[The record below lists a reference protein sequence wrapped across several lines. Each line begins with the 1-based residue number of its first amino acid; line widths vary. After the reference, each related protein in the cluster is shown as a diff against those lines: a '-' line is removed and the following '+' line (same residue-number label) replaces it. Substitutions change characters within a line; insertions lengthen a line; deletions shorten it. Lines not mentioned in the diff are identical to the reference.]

1 MHPSFY
7 KRPFLIVFLVYV
19 LFLALFLKVPKPKQD
34 DIFYKLPLK
43 AELSAYINSYPR
55 NKENKQLFT
64 ADILTLN
71 GIKQKGKIY
80 LSCQDCSELQRGQII
95 TFDGNLF
102 IPSDSANYGSFE
114 WNKYLARKHIFTQ
127 GNIDRVIKIE
137 SPKSFW
143 FYLAKVR
150 TSILNVFRDNLPPNS
165 AAILSGIT
173 LGEKGYISD
182 TLYTAFQ
189 DSGAM
194 HLLVASGGNV
204 GFITLIVYFFCSLF
218 IGGRKRIAFT
228 ALAAALL
235 YTLIAGADAPL
246 LRAYLMTVAG
256 TFGFILGRKSGIMQ
270 GLLLAAFFILIVNPQ
285 SLFEAGF
292 QMSIL
297 ATCAI
302 ILFTSNFKINYQIPP
317 VIRWCFELFFISLCA
332 QLALGPVF
340 TNYFYK
346 ISFSAVFSNLF
357 LVPLSAV
364 LMVGGF
370 ILWLVSFVKFIF
382 VPVLFVIK
390 FLLLCFEYLVNFFAS
405 LPMSNITAPALK
417 STTIIAYYILLF
429 YLLNL
434 PLFKKKLK
442 SFIIVFILAALV
454 FSGGIFIKPQ
464 EVTVLKG
471 RYNLNVILLDGNQTK
486 ILGASINGSTARKAL
501 LALGSKEIDCLFIN
515 SLSKSYFYMLND
527 FNLKIKN
534 IYLPYGKIP
543 AEVVPLLK
551 DTGAEIVQIFPTQNY
566 CGVTIEN
573 GWILIDGK
581 KQVGTNNNLSFSFE
595 DISTSSNLKT
605 VKTANNIINFNS
617 IKHN

>member
-43 AELSAYINSYPR
+43 SVVSAYINSYPR

-71 GIKQKGKIY
+71 GEKQKGKIY
-80 LSCQDCSELQRGQII
+80 LSCKDCPELQRGQII

-102 IPSDSANYGSFE
+102 VPSDSANYGSFE

-127 GNIDRVIKIE
+127 GNIDQVIKIE

-143 FYLAKVR
+143 FYLGKIR
-150 TSILNVFRDNLPPNS
+150 ISILSVFRNNLPPNS

-173 LGEKGYISD
+173 LGEKGDISD

-204 GFITLIVYFFCSLF
+204 GFVTLIIYFLCSLF

-228 ALAAALL
+228 ALAAALV

-302 ILFTSNFKINYQIPP
+302 ILFTSNFKINYKIPL
-317 VIRWCFELFFISLCA
+317 VLRWCLSLFFVSLCA
-332 QLALGPVF
+332 QLVLVPVF

-346 ISFSAVFSNLF
+346 ISFSAVLSNLF

-364 LMVGGF
+364 LMAGGF
-370 ILWLVSFVKFIF
+370 VLWLVSCVKFIF
-382 VPVLFVIK
+382 VPVLFIIK

-405 LPMSNITAPALK
+405 LPMSNIIAPALK
-417 STTIIAYYILLF
+417 NTTIIAYYILLF

-442 SFIIVFILAALV
+442 SFIIVFILAAFI

-471 RYNLNVILLDGNQTK
+471 RYNLNAILLNGNQTK
-486 ILGASINGSTARKAL
+486 MLGASISGSTARKAL
-501 LALGSKEIDCLFIN
+501 LALSTKKVDCLFIN

-527 FNLKIKN
+527 FDLKIKN
-534 IYLPYGKIP
+534 IYLPYGVIP
-543 AEVVPLLK
+543 TEIEPLLIK
-551 DTGAEIVQIFPTQNY
+551 TKAEIVPVFPGQNY
-566 CGVTIEN
+566 CGVTAEN
-573 GWILIDGK
+573 GWVLIDGQK
-581 KQVGTNNNLSFSFE
+581 KLGTNNNLSFSFK
-595 DISTSSNLKT
+595 DVSTSSNLKT
-605 VKTANNIINFNS
+605 IEQGKEFTTF
-617 IKHN
+617 

>member
-7 KRPFLIVFLVYV
+7 KGPFLIAFLIYV

-34 DIFYKLPLK
+34 DIFYKLPVK
-43 AELSAYINSYPR
+43 AEVSAYINSYPR
-55 NKENKQLFT
+55 DKENKQLFT
-64 ADILTLN
+64 AEILTLN
-71 GIKQKGKIY
+71 GAKQKGKIY
-80 LSCQDCSELQRGQII
+80 LSCPNCPELERGQII
-95 TFDGNLF
+95 TFDGDLF
-102 IPSDSANYGSFE
+102 VPSDNANYGSFE

-127 GNIDRVIKIE
+127 GNISEIKKIE

-143 FYLAKVR
+143 FYLAKIR

-173 LGEKGYISD
+173 LGEKGDISD

-204 GFITLIVYFFCSLF
+204 GFVTLIVYFLCSLF

-228 ALAAALL
+228 ALAAALI
-235 YTLIAGADAPL
+235 YTFIAGADAPL

-270 GLLLAAFFILIVNPQ
+270 GLLLAAFFILIFNPQ

-302 ILFTSNFKINYQIPP
+302 ILFTSNFKINYKIPP
-317 VIRWCFELFFISLCA
+317 VLRWCLGLFFVSLCA
-332 QLALGPVF
+332 QLALVPVF

-346 ISFSAVFSNLF
+346 ISFSAILSNLF

-364 LMVGGF
+364 LMAGGF

-382 VPVLFVIK
+382 VPVLFLIK
-390 FLLLCFEYLVNFFAS
+390 ILLLCFEYLVNFFAS

-417 STTIIAYYILLF
+417 VTTVIAYYILLF
-429 YLLNL
+429 YILNL
-434 PLFKKKLK
+434 TLFKRKLK

-454 FSGGIFIKPQ
+454 FSSGIFIKPRA
-464 EVTVLKG
+464 VTVLKG
-471 RYNLNVILLDGNQTK
+471 RYNYNVILREGGQTK
-486 ILGASINGSTARKAL
+486 MLGASISGSTARKAL
-501 LALGSKEIDCLFIN
+501 LALGTKEIDCLFIN
-515 SLSKSYFYMLND
+515 SLSKSYFYMLKD
-527 FNLKIKN
+527 FDLKIKN
-534 IYLPYGKIP
+534 IYLPYGEIP
-543 AEVVPLLK
+543 KEVEPLLIK
-551 DTGAEIVQIFPTQNY
+551 TNAEIISAFAGQNY
-566 CGVTIEN
+566 CGINAEN
-573 GWILIDGK
+573 GWVLIDGK
-581 KQVGTNNNLSFSFE
+581 KEITTNNNLSLNFKNV
-595 DISTSSNLKT
+595 STSSNLKT
-605 VKTANNIINFNS
+605 IENVKEFITF
-617 IKHN
+617 

>member
-7 KRPFLIVFLVYV
+7 KRPFLIVFLIYV
-19 LFLALFLKVPKPKQD
+19 LLLALFLKVPAPKQD
-34 DIFYKLPLK
+34 DISYKLPIK
-43 AELSAYINSYPR
+43 AEVSAYINSYPR
-55 NKENKQLFT
+55 SKTDKQIFT

-71 GIKQKGKIY
+71 GAKQKGKIY
-80 LSCQDCSELQRGQII
+80 LSCKDCPELERGQII

-102 IPSDSANYGSFE
+102 VPGDSDNYGSFK
-114 WNKYLARKHIFTQ
+114 WNKYLARKHIFAQ
-127 GNIDRVIKIE
+127 GNISQIKQIE

-150 TSILNVFRDNLPPNS
+150 TSILNVFRGNLPANS

-173 LGEKGYISD
+173 LGEKGDIPD

-204 GFITLIVYFFCSLF
+204 GFVTLIVYFLCSLF

-256 TFGFILGRKSGIMQ
+256 TLGFILGRKSGIMQ

-302 ILFTSNFKINYQIPP
+302 ILFTSNFKINYKIPP
-317 VIRWCFELFFISLCA
+317 VIRWCLGLFCVSLSA
-332 QLALGPVF
+332 QLALVPVF

-364 LMVGGF
+364 LMAGGF
-370 ILWLVSFVKFIF
+370 ILWLASFVKFIF

-390 FLLLCFEYLVNFFAS
+390 FLLLCFEYLVNFFAA
-405 LPMSNITAPALK
+405 LPFSNITAPALK
-417 STTIIAYYILLF
+417 LTTVIAYYILLF

-434 PLFKKKLK
+434 PLFKKKIK
-442 SFIIVFILAALV
+442 SFIIIFVLALLI

-464 EVTVLKG
+464 EITVLKG
-471 RYNLNVILLDGNQTK
+471 RYNLNVILRESNQTK
-486 ILGASINGSTARKAL
+486 MLGASISGSIARKAL
-501 LALGSKEIDCLFIN
+501 LALGIKEIDCLFIN
-515 SLSKSYFYMLND
+515 SLSKSYFYMLKD
-527 FNLKIKN
+527 FDLKIKN
-534 IYLPYGKIP
+534 IYLPYGVIP
-543 AEVVPLLK
+543 AEIEPLLK
-551 DTGAEIVQIFPTQNY
+551 NSKAKITQIFPGQDY
-566 CGVTIEN
+566 CGVTAEN
-573 GWILIDGK
+573 GWVLIDGK
-581 KQVGTNNNLSFSFE
+581 KQIGTNNNLSFKVGQ
-595 DISTSSNLKT
+595 IATASNLKAIENG
-605 VKTANNIINFNS
+605 KEFISF
-617 IKHN
+617 

>member
-7 KRPFLIVFLVYV
+7 KRPFLIVFLIYV
-19 LFLALFLKVPKPKQD
+19 LFLTLFLKVPSPKQD

-43 AELSAYINSYPR
+43 AEVSAYINSYPR
-55 NKENKQLFT
+55 TKTGKQLFT

-71 GIKQKGKIY
+71 GVKQKGKIY
-80 LSCQDCSELQRGQII
+80 LSCTNCPELERGQII

-102 IPSDSANYGSFE
+102 IPGDSENYGSFE
-114 WNKYLARKHIFTQ
+114 WNKYLARKHVFAQ
-127 GNIDRVIKIE
+127 GNISNITKIE

-143 FYLAKVR
+143 FYLAKIR
-150 TSILNVFRDNLPPNS
+150 TSILNVFRSNLPPNS

-173 LGEKGYISD
+173 LGEKGDITD

-204 GFITLIVYFFCSLF
+204 GFVTLIVYFLCSLF

-228 ALAAALL
+228 ALFAALL

-256 TFGFILGRKSGIMQ
+256 TLGFILGRKSGIMQ

-302 ILFTSNFKINYQIPP
+302 ILFTSNFKINYKIPP
-317 VIRWCFELFFISLCA
+317 LLRWGLGLFFVSLCA
-332 QLALGPVF
+332 QLALVPVF

-357 LVPLSAV
+357 LVPLSAI
-364 LMVGGF
+364 LMAGGF
-370 ILWLVSFVKFIF
+370 VLWLASFVKIIF

-390 FLLLCFEYLVNFFAS
+390 ILLFCFEFLVNFFAS

-417 STTIIAYYILLF
+417 VTTVISYYILLF
-429 YLLNL
+429 YILNL
-434 PLFKKKLK
+434 PLFKRKLR
-442 SFIIVFILAALV
+442 SFIIAFILAALV
-454 FSGGIFIKPQ
+454 FSCGIFIKPRA
-464 EVTVLKG
+464 VTVLKG
-471 RYNLNVILLDGNQTK
+471 RYNYNVILLDGGKTK
-486 ILGASINGSTARKAL
+486 MLGASISGSIARKAL
-501 LALGSKEIDCLFIN
+501 LALGTKEIDCLFIN
-515 SLSKSYFYMLND
+515 SLSKSYFYMLKD
-527 FNLKIKN
+527 FDLKIKN
-534 IYLPYGKIP
+534 IYLPYGEIP
-543 AEVVPLLK
+543 KEVEPLLINTK
-551 DTGAEIVQIFPTQNY
+551 AEITQIFPNQNY
-566 CGVTIEN
+566 CGVTVES
-573 GWILIDGK
+573 GWTLIDSK
-581 KQVGTNNNLSFSFE
+581 KQVGTNNNLSFSFK

-605 VKTANNIINFNS
+605 IEQGSEYIYLSF
-617 IKHN
+617 

>member
-7 KRPFLIVFLVYV
+7 KRPFLIVFLIYV
-19 LFLALFLKVPKPKQD
+19 LALAIFLKVPQPKQD

-43 AELSAYINSYPR
+43 AEISAYINSYPR
-55 NKENKQLFT
+55 NKEDKQLFT
-64 ADILTLN
+64 ADILTLDGEN
-71 GIKQKGKIY
+71 QKGKIY
-80 LSCQDCSELQRGQII
+80 LSCKNCPELQRGQII
-95 TFDGNLF
+95 TFKADLFAPGN
-102 IPSDSANYGSFE
+102 SENYGSFE
-114 WNKYLARKHIFTQ
+114 WDKYLARKHIFTQ
-127 GNIDRVIKIE
+127 GNISEIKQIE

-150 TSILNVFRDNLPPNS
+150 TSILNVFKNNLPANS

-173 LGEKGYISD
+173 LGEKGDISD

-204 GFITLIVYFFCSLF
+204 GFVTLIVYFLCSLF
-218 IGGRKRIAFT
+218 IGGRKRIAFA
-228 ALAAALL
+228 ALTAALL

-256 TFGFILGRKSGIMQ
+256 TIGFILGRKSGIMQ
-270 GLLLAAFFILIVNPQ
+270 GLLLAAFFILVVNPQ

-302 ILFTSNFKINYQIPP
+302 ILFTSNFKINYKIPP
-317 VIRWCFELFFISLCA
+317 VLRWGLELFFVSLCA
-332 QLALGPVF
+332 QLALVPVF

-364 LMVGGF
+364 LMAGGF
-370 ILWLVSFVKFIF
+370 ILWLASFVKFIF

-417 STTIIAYYILLF
+417 STTIIAYFILLF

-442 SFIIVFILAALV
+442 SFIIVFILATLV

-486 ILGASINGSTARKAL
+486 MLGASISGSTAKKAL
-501 LALGSKEIDCLFIN
+501 LALGTKKIDCLFIN

-527 FNLKIKN
+527 FDLKIKN
-534 IYLPYGKIP
+534 IYLPYGEISKEI
-543 AEVVPLLK
+543 EPLLIK
-551 DTGAEIVQIFPTQNY
+551 TNAKIMPAFAGQDY
-566 CGVTIEN
+566 CGVTAEN
-573 GWILIDGK
+573 GWVLIDGK
-581 KQVGTNNNLSFSFE
+581 KQIGTNNNLSFK
-595 DISTSSNLKT
+595 TAQTATASNLKAVET
-605 VKTANNIINFNS
+605 DGQFITF
-617 IKHN
+617 

>member
-7 KRPFLIVFLVYV
+7 KRPFLIVFLIYI
-19 LFLALFLKVPKPKQD
+19 LALALFLKVPTPKQD
-34 DIFYKLPLK
+34 DIFYKLPIK
-43 AELSAYINSYPR
+43 AEVSAYINSYPR
-55 NKENKQLFT
+55 SKTDKQLFT

-71 GIKQKGKIY
+71 GAKQKGKIY
-80 LSCQDCSELQRGQII
+80 LSCKDCPELERGQII
-95 TFDGNLF
+95 TFDGDLF
-102 IPSDSANYGSFE
+102 VPSDSENYGAFE
-114 WNKYLARKHIFTQ
+114 WGKYLARKHIFAQ
-127 GNIDRVIKIE
+127 GNISQIKQIE

-143 FYLAKVR
+143 FYLARIR

-173 LGEKGYISD
+173 LGEKGDISD

-204 GFITLIVYFFCSLF
+204 GFVTLIVYFLCSLF

-228 ALAAALL
+228 ALAAALV

-256 TFGFILGRKSGIMQ
+256 TLGFILGRKSGIMQ

-302 ILFTSNFKINYQIPP
+302 ILFTSNFKINYKIPP
-317 VIRWCFELFFISLCA
+317 VLRWGLGLFFVSLCA
-332 QLALGPVF
+332 QLALVPVF

-364 LMVGGF
+364 LMAGGF
-370 ILWLVSFVKFIF
+370 ILWLVSCVKFIF
-382 VPVLFVIK
+382 VPVLFVVKI
-390 FLLLCFEYLVNFFAS
+390 LLFCFESLVNFFAG
-405 LPMSNITAPALK
+405 LPMSNIIAPALK
-417 STTIIAYYILLF
+417 PTTIIAYYILLF

-442 SFIIVFILAALV
+442 SFVIILVLALLV
-454 FSGGIFIKPQ
+454 FFCGIFIKPR

-471 RYNLNVILLDGNQTK
+471 RYNLNVILLDGNQAK
-486 ILGASINGSTARKAL
+486 MLGASINGSTAKKAL
-501 LALGSKEIDCLFIN
+501 LALGTKKIDCLFIN

-527 FNLKIKN
+527 FDLKIKN
-534 IYLPYGKIP
+534 IYLPYGEISKEIEPLLIKTNAKIIP
-543 AEVVPLLK
+543 AFAGQ
-551 DTGAEIVQIFPTQNY
+551 DY
-566 CGVTIEN
+566 CGVTAEN
-573 GWILIDGK
+573 GWVLIDGK
-581 KQVGTNNNLSFSFE
+581 KEISTNNNLSFSFK
-595 DISTSSNLKT
+595 DVSTSSNLKT
-605 VKTANNIINFNS
+605 IEQGKEYISF
-617 IKHN
+617 

>member
-19 LFLALFLKVPKPKQD
+19 LFLALFLEVPKPKQD
-34 DIFYKLPLK
+34 DIFYKIPAK
-43 AELSAYINSYPR
+43 AEISAYINSYPR
-55 NKENKQLFT
+55 VKGDKQLFT
-64 ADILTLN
+64 VDILTLN
-71 GIKQKGKIY
+71 GVKQKGKVY
-80 LSCQDCSELQRGQII
+80 LTCKDCPELLRGQII
-95 TFDGNLF
+95 NFDGDLF
-102 IPSDSANYGSFE
+102 IPGDSENYGSFK
-114 WNKYLARKHIFTQ
+114 WKKYLARKYIFTQ
-127 GNIDRVIKIE
+127 GNIDRIIKIE

-143 FYLAKVR
+143 FYLGKIR
-150 TSILNVFRDNLPPNS
+150 TSILNVFWKNLPPNS

-173 LGEKGYISD
+173 LGEKGDISD

-204 GFITLIVYFFCSLF
+204 GFVTLIVYFLCSLF

-228 ALAAALL
+228 ALAAALV

-256 TFGFILGRKSGIMQ
+256 TIGFILGRKSGIMQ

-285 SLFEAGF
+285 SLFEVGF

-302 ILFTSNFKINYQIPP
+302 ILFTSNFKINYKIPP
-317 VIRWCFELFFISLCA
+317 VLRWSLELLFVSLCA
-332 QLALGPVF
+332 QSALVPVF

-370 ILWLVSFVKFIF
+370 ILWLASFANYIF
-382 VPVLFVIK
+382 VPVLSVIK
-390 FLLLCFEYLVNFFAS
+390 FLLLCFEYLVNFFAG
-405 LPMSNITAPALK
+405 LPMSNITVPALK

-429 YLLNL
+429 YVLNL

-442 SFIIVFILAALV
+442 SFIIVLVLAILV
-454 FSGGIFIKPQ
+454 FSCGVFIKPQ

-471 RYNLNVILLDGNQTK
+471 RYNLNVILREGGQTK
-486 ILGASINGSTARKAL
+486 MLGASISGSAARKAL
-501 LALGSKEIDCLFIN
+501 LALGTKEINCLFIN
-515 SLSKSYFYMLND
+515 SLSKSYFYMLHD
-527 FNLKIKN
+527 FDLEIKN
-534 IYLPYGKIP
+534 IYIPYGEISKEVEPLLIKTNAKIIP
-543 AEVVPLLK
+543 AF
-551 DTGAEIVQIFPTQNY
+551 AEQDY
-566 CGVTIEN
+566 CGVSVEN
-573 GWILIDGK
+573 GWVLYDGV
-581 KQVGTNNNLSFSFE
+581 KQAGTNNNLSFKTPKI
-595 DISTSSNLKT
+595 DTAANLKAIGSNGQFVT
-605 VKTANNIINFNS
+605 F
-617 IKHN
+617 

>member
-34 DIFYKLPLK
+34 DIFYKLPVK
-43 AELSAYINSYPR
+43 AEISAYINSYPR
-55 NKENKQLFT
+55 SKTDKQLFT
-64 ADILTLN
+64 AKILTLN
-71 GIKQKGKIY
+71 GEKQKGKIY
-80 LSCQDCSELQRGQII
+80 LSCKECPELQRGQII

-102 IPSDSANYGSFE
+102 IPGDSVNYGSFE

-127 GNIDRVIKIE
+127 GNISKIKNIE
-137 SPKSFW
+137 SPKNFW
-143 FYLAKVR
+143 FYLSKIR
-150 TSILNVFRDNLPPNS
+150 TSILNVFKDNLPPNS

-173 LGEKGYISD
+173 LGEKGDISD

-204 GFITLIVYFFCSLF
+204 GFVTLIVYFLCSLF

-256 TFGFILGRKSGIMQ
+256 TIGFILGRKSGIMQ
-270 GLLLAAFFILIVNPQ
+270 GLLLAAFFILIINPQ

-302 ILFTSNFKINYQIPP
+302 ILFTTNFKINYKIPS
-317 VIRWCFELFFISLCA
+317 VLKWCLELLFVSLCA
-332 QLALGPVF
+332 QLALVPVF

-364 LMVGGF
+364 LMAGGF
-370 ILWLVSFVKFIF
+370 ILWLASFVKFIF

-390 FLLLCFEYLVNFFAS
+390 ILLLCFEYLVNFFAN

-417 STTIIAYYILLF
+417 ITTVITYYILLF
-429 YLLNL
+429 YVLNL
-434 PLFKKKLK
+434 PLFKRKSK
-442 SFIIVFILAALV
+442 SFIIAFILAALV
-454 FSGGIFIKPQ
+454 FSGGIFIKPHA
-464 EVTVLKG
+464 VTVLKG
-471 RYNLNVILLDGNQTK
+471 RYNDNVILREGSQTK
-486 ILGASINGSTARKAL
+486 MLGASISGSTARKAL
-501 LALGSKEIDCLFIN
+501 LALGTKEIDCLFIN
-515 SLSKSYFYMLND
+515 SLSKSYFYMLRD
-527 FNLKIKN
+527 FGLKIKN
-534 IYLPYGKIP
+534 IYLPYGAIP
-543 AEVVPLLK
+543 GEIEPLLK
-551 DTGAEIVQIFPTQNY
+551 NTNAEITQIFPNQDY
-566 CGVTIEN
+566 CGISVKN
-573 GWILIDGK
+573 GWVFIDGK
-581 KQVGTNNNLSFSFE
+581 KEISTNNNLSFNYKN
-595 DISTSSNLKT
+595 ISTSSDLKT
-605 VKTANNIINFNS
+605 IENGKDLIVF
-617 IKHN
+617 

>member
-7 KRPFLIVFLVYV
+7 KRPFLIAFLIYV
-19 LFLALFLKVPKPKQD
+19 LLLALFLKVPTPKQD
-34 DIFYKLPLK
+34 DIFHKLPLK
-43 AELSAYINSYPR
+43 AEVSAHINSYPR
-55 NKENKQLFT
+55 SKENKQLFT

-80 LSCQDCSELQRGQII
+80 LSCQDCPTLERGQII
-95 TFDGNLF
+95 TFDGDLF
-102 IPSDSANYGSFE
+102 VPSNSENFGSFE
-114 WNKYLARKHIFTQ
+114 WGKYLARKHIFAQ
-127 GNIDRVIKIE
+127 GNVSEITKIE

-143 FYLAKVR
+143 FYLAKIR
-150 TSILNVFRDNLPPNS
+150 TSILNVFRDNLPTNS

-173 LGEKGYISD
+173 LGEKGDISD

-204 GFITLIVYFFCSLF
+204 GFVTLIVYFLCSLF
-218 IGGRKRIAFT
+218 MGGRKRIAFT

-256 TFGFILGRKSGIMQ
+256 TIGFILGRKSGIMQ

-302 ILFTSNFKINYQIPP
+302 ILFTSNFKISYKIPP
-317 VIRWCFELFFISLCA
+317 LIRWCLGLFCVSLSA
-332 QLALGPVF
+332 QLALIPVF

-364 LMVGGF
+364 LMAGGF
-370 ILWLVSFVKFIF
+370 VLWLASFVKIIF

-390 FLLLCFEYLVNFFAS
+390 FLLLCFEYLVNFFAV
-405 LPMSNITAPALK
+405 LPMSNITTPSLK
-417 STTIIAYYILLF
+417 ITTIIAYYILLF

-434 PLFKKKLK
+434 PLFKKKFK
-442 SFIIVFILAALV
+442 SFIIVFVLALLV

-471 RYNLNVILLDGNQTK
+471 RYNLNVILRESSQTK
-486 ILGASINGSTARKAL
+486 MLGASVGGSTAKKAL
-501 LALGSKEIDCLFIN
+501 LALGTKEIDCLFIN
-515 SLSKSYFYMLND
+515 SLSKSYFYMLKD
-527 FNLKIKN
+527 FDLKIKN
-534 IYLPYGKIP
+534 IYLPYGEIP
-543 AEVVPLLK
+543 AEIEPLLK
-551 DTGAEIVQIFPTQNY
+551 ESKAEITQIFAGQDY
-566 CGVTIEN
+566 CGVNVEN
-573 GWILIDGK
+573 GGVLIDGK
-581 KQVGTNNNLSFSFE
+581 KEIGTNNNLSFK
-595 DISTSSNLKT
+595 TSKIAAASNLK
-605 VKTANNIINFNS
+605 AIEIDNNIITF
-617 IKHN
+617 